1 MQVLCAGH
9 VNWDVTLRVDSL
21 PAADGEAAIDQ
32 QTHAGGGSAS
42 NTAVAMTGLGTNALV
57 LGSVGGDD
65 YGEFAR
71 EELTAAGV
79 DCTHLQEAPGE
90 TTVKYLVV
98 DGDGEVMV
106 LANEGVNEA
115 FRAADVP
122 ESVLAAIDHLH
133 LTSQRLETA
142 EMLAERTQSAGGTV
156 SFAPGRRLD
165 EREYH
170 AVGAHTDYLFLNER
184 EAKAAA
190 ANGLLDATDGVA
202 VVTHGGDGGEV
213 RGEEV
218 VTHPGYD
225 IDPVD
230 TTGAGDAFAAGF
242 LAAVFEGRSHHDALA
257 IANAAG
263 ALAAQSV
270 GARTRLSW
278 GELESIRA

>member
-1 MQVLCAGH
+1 MRILCAGH

-21 PAADGEAAIDQ
+21 PEPDGEAAIGE

-42 NTAVAMTGLGTNALV
+42 NTAVALTGLGVETLL

-71 EELTAAGV
+71 QELTATGV
-79 DCTHLQEAPGE
+79 DCTHLQQVHGE

-106 LANEGVNEA
+106 LANDGVNEA

-122 ESVLAAIDHLH
+122 EDVLQRIDHLH

-142 EMLAERTQSAGGTV
+142 AMLARRAQDGGATV

-165 EREYH
+165 ERDYQPV
-170 AVGAHTDYLFLNER
+170 AADTDYLFVNER
-184 EAKAAA
+184 EAATATET
-190 ANGLLDATDGVA
+190 GLLDATGGIA
-202 VVTHGGDGGEV
+202 VITHGAAGGEV
-213 RGEEV
+213 RGAET

-242 LAAVFEGRSHHDALA
+242 LAATLDGRSHEEALA
-257 IANAAG
+257 VANAAG

-270 GARTRLSW
+270 GARSNLSW
-278 GELESIRA
+278 GDIDAVRG